1 MPNGL
6 RSEYLAGELA
16 HPEGRT
22 KMSNETNVRVHTNG
36 KTPGPIIGEPPIWF
50 VNSLDAIVPGF
61 ARQLI
66 DTEFGSSP
74 NRSGLDPKTREL
86 VLIASC
92 GALGPAG
99 IEGVRMRIAAALE
112 AGVSRMDI
120 LEVLIQVGLCAGL
133 PASMGALQTA
143 AEVFAEFDARGPG
156 AK

>member
-1 MPNGL
+1 
-6 RSEYLAGELA
+6 
-16 HPEGRT
+16 
-22 KMSNETNVRVHTNG
+22 MSNETNVRIHTNG
-36 KTPGPIIGEPPIWF
+36 KTPGPVMGEPPIWF

-61 ARQLI
+61 ARRLLE
-66 DTEFGSSP
+66 TEFGSSP
-74 NRSGLDPKTREL
+74 GRSGLDLKTREL

-92 GALGPAG
+92 SALGPTG
-99 IEGVRMRIAAALE
+99 IAGVRKRIAAALE

-143 AEVFAEFDARGPG
+143 AEVFAEFDARDPD